1 MKKIALMIFA
11 LSAATCFAQKDPE
24 AKAILDKAA
33 KQAAGYKSITA
44 EFDCVYENLAEEKS
58 ENYNGT
64 LLLKGNRFR
73 IDVDKTITFCDGKT
87 RWAYITES
95 NEVTISPIEVSNDD
109 APEDKFMSDP
119 MSLYTIYR
127 SGFKYI
133 MGDTEEIGGKTMQ
146 IIELAPE
153 NIKKPYFK
161 IKYWFSPNNDLYQIK
176 CFQKDGT
183 RFTLTLTKFATN
195 QKIDDTQLIFDAK
208 KFPGVEVIDM
218 RD

>member
-1 MKKIALMIFA
+1 MKR
-11 LSAATCFAQKDPE
+11 LSWAILLLATLSCFAQKDPE
-24 AKAILDKAA
+24 AKILLDKAA
-33 KQAAGYKSITA
+33 KQAAGYKSVTA

-58 ENYNGT
+58 ETYNGT

-87 RWAYITES
+87 RWAYLTES
-95 NEVTISPIEVSNDD
+95 NEVTISPIEPTNDD
-109 APEDKFMSDP
+109 APEEKFMSDP

-146 IIELAPE
+146 IIEIAPE

-161 IKYWFSPNNDLYQIK
+161 IKYWFTPNNDLYQIK

-183 RFTLTLTKFATN
+183 RFTLTLTKFQTN
-195 QKIDDTQLIFDAK
+195 QKIDDAELNFDAK
-208 KFPGVEVIDM
+208 KYPGVEIIDM

>member
-1 MKKIALMIFA
+1 MKKIALMILA

-127 SGFKYI
+127 SGFKYL
-133 MGDTEEIGGKTMQ
+133 MGDTEEIGGKHCK
-146 IIELAPE
+146 L
-153 NIKKPYFK
+153 
-161 IKYWFSPNNDLYQIK
+161 
-176 CFQKDGT
+176 
-183 RFTLTLTKFATN
+183 
-195 QKIDDTQLIFDAK
+195 
-208 KFPGVEVIDM
+208 
-218 RD
+218 

>member
-1 MKKIALMIFA
+1 MKRIVLLILA

-24 AKAILDKAA
+24 AKTLLDKAA

-44 EFDCVYENLAEEKS
+44 DFDCVYENLAEEKS
-58 ENYNGT
+58 ETYSGT

-73 IDVDKTITFCDGKT
+73 IDVDKTITFSDGKN
-87 RWAYITES
+87 RWAYLTES
-95 NEVTISPIEVSNDD
+95 NEVTISKIEASNDD

-119 MSLYTIYR
+119 LSLYTFYR
-127 SGFKYI
+127 NGFKYI

-146 IIELAPE
+146 IVEISPE
-153 NIKKPYFK
+153 NIKRPYFK
-161 IKYWFSPNNDLYQIK
+161 IKYWFTPSNDLYQIK

-183 RFTLTLTKFATN
+183 RFTLTLTKFQTN
-195 QKIDDTQLIFDAK
+195 QKIDDAQLNFDAK
-208 KFPGVEVIDM
+208 KFPGVEIIDM

>member
-161 IKYWFSPNNDLYQIK
+161 IKYWFTPNNDLYQIK

>member
-1 MKKIALMIFA
+1 MKKLALMILA
-11 LSAATCFAQKDPE
+11 LGVTTCFAQKDPE
-24 AKAILDKAA
+24 AKTLLDKAA
-33 KQAAGYKSITA
+33 KQAAGYKTISA
-44 EFDCVYENLAEEKS
+44 AFDCVYENLAEEKS

-64 LLLKGNRFR
+64 LQLKGNRFR
-73 IDVDKTITFCDGKT
+73 IDIDKTITFCDGKN
-87 RWAYITES
+87 RWAYLTES
-95 NEVTISPIEVSNDD
+95 NEVTISKIEASNDD
-109 APEDKFMSDP
+109 APEDRFMSDP

-127 SGFKYI
+127 TGFKYV

-146 IIELAPE
+146 IVEISPE

-161 IKYWFSPNNDLYQIK
+161 IKYWFTPNNDLYQIK

-183 RFTLTLTKFATN
+183 RFTLTLTKFTTN
-195 QKIDDTQLIFDAK
+195 QKIDDAALNFDAK

>member
-1 MKKIALMIFA
+1 MKIIALMILA

-64 LLLKGNRFR
+64 LLLKGNHFR

>member
-1 MKKIALMIFA
+1 MKRISLAIL
-11 LSAATCFAQKDPE
+11 LLATINCFAQKAPE
-24 AKAILDKAA
+24 AKTLLDKAA
-33 KQAAGYKSITA
+33 KQASGYKSITA
-44 EFDCVYENLAEEKS
+44 EFDCVYENLAEEVS

-73 IDVDKTITFCDGKT
+73 IDVDKTITFSDGKT
-87 RWAYITES
+87 RWAYLTES
-95 NEVTISPIEVSNDD
+95 NEVTISPIEPTNDD
-109 APEDKFMSDP
+109 APEEKFMSDP
-119 MSLYTIYR
+119 LSLYTFYR
-127 SGFKYI
+127 TGFKYV

-146 IIELAPE
+146 IVELAPE

-161 IKYWFSPNNDLYQIK
+161 IKYWFTPSNDIYQIK

-195 QKIDDTQLIFDAK
+195 QKIDDAQLIFDEK
-208 KFPGVEVIDM
+208 KYPGIEVIDM

>member
-1 MKKIALMIFA
+1 MKKIALMILA

-146 IIELAPE
+146 IVELAPE

-183 RFTLTLTKFATN
+183 RFTLTLKKFATN
-195 QKIDDTQLIFDAK
+195 QKIDDAELNFDAK
-208 KFPGVEVIDM
+208 KYPGVEVIDM

>member
-1 MKKIALMIFA
+1 MKKIALMILA

>member
-1 MKKIALMIFA
+1 MKRIALLILA

-24 AKAILDKAA
+24 AKTLLDKAA

-44 EFDCVYENLAEEKS
+44 DFDCVYENLAEEKS
-58 ENYNGT
+58 ETYSGT
-64 LLLKGNRFR
+64 LLLKGSRFR
-73 IDVDKTITFCDGKT
+73 IDVDKTITFCDGKN
-87 RWAYITES
+87 RWAYLTES
-95 NEVTISPIEVSNDD
+95 NEVTISKIEASNDD

-119 MSLYTIYR
+119 LSLYTFYR
-127 SGFKYI
+127 NGFKYI

-146 IIELAPE
+146 IVELSPE
-153 NIKKPYFK
+153 NIKRPYFK
-161 IKYWFSPNNDLYQIK
+161 IKYWFTPNNDLYQIK

-183 RFTLTLTKFATN
+183 RFTLTLTKFQTN
-195 QKIDDTQLIFDAK
+195 QKIDDAQLNFDAK

>member
-1 MKKIALMIFA
+1 MKKIALTILAFGV
-11 LSAATCFAQKDPE
+11 SVCFAQKDPE
-24 AKAILDKAA
+24 AKNILDKAA
-33 KQAAGYKSITA
+33 KQAASYKSISA
-44 EFDCVYENLAEEKS
+44 EFDCVYENLAEEKT
-58 ENYNGT
+58 ENYSGT

-73 IDVDKTITFCDGKT
+73 IDVDKTTTFCDGKT
-87 RWAYITES
+87 RWAYLTES

-127 SGFKYI
+127 SGFKYV
-133 MGDTEEIGGKTMQ
+133 MGDIEEIGGKTMQ
-146 IIELAPE
+146 IVELAPE

-161 IKYWFSPNNDLYQIK
+161 IKYWFTPNNELYQIK

-183 RFTLTLTKFATN
+183 RFTLTLTKIQIN
-195 QKIDDTQLIFDAK
+195 QKIDDAALDFDVK